1 MRNLLFV
8 CLSGFVFAAGALPG
22 AVGQSAGSE
31 LETASKAMSTTPPTA
46 SVSNEPVKSA
56 GSRFGWLWF
65 PGAIAA
71 YFALQMWILPKM
83 GVST

>member
-1 MRNLLFV
+1 MRSLLFV
-8 CLSGFVFAAGALPG
+8 CLSGLVFAAGGLPG

-31 LETASKAMSTTPPTA
+31 LETVSKTMDTKAPTA
-46 SVSNEPVKSA
+46 STGNETVKSA
-56 GSRFGWLWF
+56 SNRFGWLWF

-83 GVST
+83 GVPT